1 MQNSISNSKD
11 SVIKIGPNQGL
22 PCYERRP
29 CSTSGT
35 CDRHII
41 GAIIE
46 LPPK

>member
-22 PCYERRP
+22 PCYERP
-29 CSTSGT
+29 YGT
-35 CDRHII
+35 CDRHVI